1 MILHAISVI
10 TQLQKLWR
18 LHYIPIHYSSVLFR
32 SLHYY
37 KPSLIILT
45 RRCCGS

>member
-1 MILHAISVI
+1 MVE
-10 TQLQKLWR
+10 
-18 LHYIPIHYSSVLFR
+18 HYIPIHYSSVLFR

-45 RRCCGS
+45 ISKMLW